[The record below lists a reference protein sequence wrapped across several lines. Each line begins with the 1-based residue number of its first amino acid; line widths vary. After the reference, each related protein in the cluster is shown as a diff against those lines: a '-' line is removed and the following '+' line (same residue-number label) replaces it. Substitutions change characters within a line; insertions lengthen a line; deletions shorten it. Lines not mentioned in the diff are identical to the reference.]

1 MKKVILITG
10 CSSGIGL
17 ATSVYLA
24 QQGFQVVATMRDLSK
39 KAALE
44 SALASAQVKAE
55 LQSLDVT
62 DVHSIEACLK
72 AVQQKFGR
80 LDAVVNNAGFT
91 IDGFFEDLSD
101 EDVRRLFEVNF
112 FGVLEVARQALSL
125 MRAQKSGRLI
135 TIGSIAGQ
143 FALPQVGIYS
153 AAKFALEGWTEAL
166 RYEVAP
172 FNIQVSI
179 IEPCFV
185 QTQLGTTNRQVGA
198 YSDDPK
204 SAYTP
209 FNAAMDHFYENYD
222 KHYSKKPEAVARL
235 VYKALVAKHPKIRYM
250 LGRREKLFFALKR
263 ILPQRTFEKIY
274 NRVFPKLKH
283 E

>member
-1 MKKVILITG
+1 
-10 CSSGIGL
+10 
-17 ATSVYLA
+17 
-24 QQGFQVVATMRDLSK
+24 MRDLSK
-39 KAALE
+39 KSDLEQALGSAGIQAAIE
-44 SALASAQVKAE
+44 C
-55 LQSLDVT
+55 LDVT
-62 DVHSIEACLK
+62 DSKSIEACLK
-72 AVQQKFGR
+72 IVYQKFGR

-112 FGVLEVARQALSL
+112 FGVLEVARQVLPL

-166 RYEVAP
+166 RYELSP

-209 FNAAMDHFYENYD
+209 FNAVMDRFYEDYD
-222 KHYSKKPEAVARL
+222 RQHSKKPEAVARL

-250 LGRREKLFFALKR
+250 LGGRERFFFGLKR
-263 ILPQRTFEKIY
+263 LLPERLFELIY
-274 NRVFPKLKH
+274 NRIFPKLKH